1 MDQHD
6 KISIL
11 RASHTLAKMGSIESR
26 RGTADATSSEGQVA
40 KREDSQERADYR
52 SLELRARERRVPN
65 GRNSSLCFGTLYGS
79 SETRHRGSAPYLSGE
94 FERVAVLLS
103 VTKSHKTGK
112 WPTNHLQG
120 TSSRRAYQQGSLRV
134 GKRGNAAAGR
144 TATVQARLLP
154 CKGEIVR
161 SCCRNN

>member
-65 GRNSSLCFGTLYGS
+65 ARNSSLCFGTLYGS
-79 SETRHRGSAPYLSGE
+79 SETSHRRSTAPFSQAL
-94 FERVAVLLS
+94 ERVAAYLQVATVEEACYS
-103 VTKSHKTGK
+103 KS
-112 WPTNHLQG
+112 
-120 TSSRRAYQQGSLRV
+120 
-134 GKRGNAAAGR
+134 AGR
-144 TATVQARLLP
+144 SHLARRLSGP
-154 CKGEIVR
+154 APACMRE
-161 SCCRNN
+161 CAH